1 MTTVKEQ
8 VQQLA
13 EALPED
19 VTWEQVMY
27 EVYVREK
34 IEKGEQAISERR
46 TVSHDE
52 VRRRFST
59 G

>member
-8 VQQLA
+8 IRQLG

-19 VTWEQVMY
+19 VTWDQVMY

>member
-34 IEKGEQAISERR
+34 IEKGEQAIFERR

-52 VRRRFST
+52 IRRRFST

>member
-13 EALPED
+13 DTLPED

-52 VRRRFST
+52 VRQRFST

>member
-8 VQQLA
+8 VQQLG

>member
-1 MTTVKEQ
+1 MATVKEQ

-13 EALPED
+13 AALPED

-27 EVYVREK
+27 AVYVREK